1 MDPEQRARTAL
12 TTEALA
18 RLDGRRVQKGER
30 KPPKVNGVS
39 GVDGGTERGCRTG
52 AHDVPTQ
59 SMSEPLLPTSGTSAE
74 RTQAAVITDSPVSGV
89 CCPSGVVGSLLHPAR
104 CTLHDARCKHSILPL
119 PRCAGC
125 GCIAMSPETDATPR
139 HAAALPTRLGQAW
152 NQPSGMPDE
161 SWTMTHRAPNRS
173 TTTAHNRGAWRRGG
187 ARGGGSNH
195 HKPLEWLS
203 HTSLCKRT
211 RCIHS
216 PVY

>member
-1 MDPEQRARTAL
+1 MPDRSARRTDAEHERATTAN
-12 TTEALA
+12 EWN
-18 RLDGRRVQKGER
+18 E
-30 KPPKVNGVS
+30 
-39 GVDGGTERGCRTG
+39 CRTH
-52 AHDVPTQ
+52 ASSCDHRLACVRC
-59 SMSEPLLPTSGTSAE
+59 LLSVRCRGFPPAPCT
-74 RTQAAVITDSPVSGV
+74 
-89 CCPSGVVGSLLHPAR
+89 LHAAR
-104 CTLHDARCKHSILPL
+104 CTLQAFHSTPT
-119 PRCAGC
+119 PVRG
-125 GCIAMSPETDATPR
+125 MRMHRTPR